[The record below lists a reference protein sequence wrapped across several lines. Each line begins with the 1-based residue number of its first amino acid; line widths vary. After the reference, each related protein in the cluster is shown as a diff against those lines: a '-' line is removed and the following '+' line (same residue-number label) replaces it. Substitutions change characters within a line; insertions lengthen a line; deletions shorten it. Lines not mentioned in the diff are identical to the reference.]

1 MNEMKKFIFYSLIIT
16 FMTVFC
22 LGINSTVMAKPKTMK
37 AVSFLPKDHP
47 LCKMI
52 HVWVD
57 RVNNQ
62 CKDAVK
68 IDWVGGGEVIPG
80 FDQAEALRNNTV
92 QVIFNPTAYYAPLAP
107 EVNAFT
113 LSKLSMA
120 EERKPGGFYDFMV
133 ERHKKIGMRYIGT
146 WLYDPF
152 YLRVNKPVQTLEDLK
167 GIKMRTS
174 ALYDRFMKKL
184 GMIPVTVKFGETFTA
199 LERGLVQGF
208 GFATLGPRDWG
219 WLKNCKYIIDI
230 PFYTRQNVLILMNL
244 DVWNGLDKKVQ
255 DKIMDI
261 TIKFEPEMEAYFKKQ
276 LKEEWKKY
284 DEIGIKRIKFTPA
297 ENKKYYDAAYE
308 AEWEDLSKKVP
319 DLVPTLKKLTGN

>member
-1 MNEMKKFIFYSLIIT
+1 MRNLVT
-16 FMTVFC
+16 C
-22 LGINSTVMAKPKTMK
+22 LMVALVVVCFGFQTSATAKPQVLK

-57 RVNNQ
+57 RVNKE
-62 CKDAVK
+62 CKGEIK

-92 QVIFNPTAYYAPLAP
+92 QVIFTPTAYYAPLAP

-113 LSKLSMA
+113 LSKLSME

-133 ERHKKIGMRYIGT
+133 DRHKKLGMMYIGT

-152 YLRVNKPVQTLEDLK
+152 YLRINKPAKNLEDLK

-184 GMIPVTVKFGETFTA
+184 GMIPVTVKFGETYTA

-219 WLKNCKYIIDI
+219 WLKHCKYIIDI
-230 PFYTRQNVLILMNL
+230 PFYTRQNTLILMNL
-244 DVWNGLDKKVQ
+244 DVWNRLGKDVQ
-255 DKIMDI
+255 KKIMDI
-261 TIKFEPEMEAYFKKQ
+261 TVAFEPEMREYFKEQIAK
-276 LKEEWKKY
+276 EWKKY
-284 DEIGIKRIKFTPA
+284 DEIGVERITFSDA

-308 AEWEDLSKKVP
+308 AEWEDLNKKVP
-319 DLVPTLKKLTGN
+319 NLVPTLKKLTGN

>member
-1 MNEMKKFIFYSLIIT
+1 MRKLVT
-16 FMTVFC
+16 C
-22 LGINSTVMAKPKTMK
+22 LMVALVVVCFGFQTSATAKPQVLK

-57 RVNNQ
+57 RVNKE
-62 CKDAVK
+62 CKGEIK

-92 QVIFNPTAYYAPLAP
+92 QVIFTPTAYYAPLAP

-113 LSKLSMA
+113 LSKLSME

-133 ERHKKIGMRYIGT
+133 DRHKKLGMMYIGT

-152 YLRVNKPVQTLEDLK
+152 YLRINKPAKNLEDLK

-184 GMIPVTVKFGETFTA
+184 GMIPVTVKFGETYTA

-219 WLKNCKYIIDI
+219 WLKHCKYIIDI
-230 PFYTRQNVLILMNL
+230 PFYTRQNTLILMNL
-244 DVWNGLDKKVQ
+244 DVWNRLGKDVQ
-255 DKIMDI
+255 KKIMDI
-261 TIKFEPEMEAYFKKQ
+261 TVAFEPEMREYFKEQIAK
-276 LKEEWKKY
+276 EWKKY
-284 DEIGIKRIKFTPA
+284 DEIGVERITFSDA

-308 AEWEDLSKKVP
+308 AEWEDLNKKVP
-319 DLVPTLKKLTGN
+319 NLVPTLKKLTGN

>member
-1 MNEMKKFIFYSLIIT
+1 MRKFVTCFILALVVVCFGFQTSA
-16 FMTVFC
+16 
-22 LGINSTVMAKPKTMK
+22 SAKPQVLK

-57 RVNNQ
+57 RVNKD
-62 CKDAVK
+62 CKGEVQ

-92 QVIFNPTAYYAPLAP
+92 QVIFTPTAYYAPLAP

-113 LSKLSMA
+113 LSKLSME

-133 ERHKKIGMRYIGT
+133 DRHKKLGMMYIGT

-152 YLRVNKPVQTLEDLK
+152 YLRINKPAKNLEDLK

-184 GMIPVTVKFGETFTA
+184 GMVPVTVKFGETYTA

-208 GFATLGPRDWG
+208 GWATLGPRDLG
-219 WLKNCKYIIDI
+219 WLKHCKYIIDI
-230 PFYTRQNVLILMNL
+230 PFYTRQNTLILINL
-244 DVWNGLDKKVQ
+244 DVWNGLGKDVQKK
-255 DKIMDI
+255 ITDI
-261 TIKFEPEMEAYFKKQ
+261 TVAFEPEMREYFKEQIAK
-276 LKEEWKKY
+276 EWKKY
-284 DEIGIKRIKFTPA
+284 DEIGIERITFSDA
-297 ENKKYYDAAYE
+297 ENKKYYDVAYE
-308 AEWEDLSKKVP
+308 AEWEDLNKKVP

>member
-1 MNEMKKFIFYSLIIT
+1 MRKFVTCFILALVVVCFGFQTSA
-16 FMTVFC
+16 
-22 LGINSTVMAKPKTMK
+22 SAKPQVLK

-57 RVNNQ
+57 RVNKD
-62 CKDAVK
+62 CKGEVQ

-92 QVIFNPTAYYAPLAP
+92 QVIFTPTAYYAPLAP

-113 LSKLSMA
+113 LSKLSME

-133 ERHKKIGMRYIGT
+133 DRHKKLGMMYIGT

-152 YLRVNKPVQTLEDLK
+152 YLRINKPAKNLEDLK

-184 GMIPVTVKFGETFTA
+184 GMVPVTVKFGETYTA

-219 WLKNCKYIIDI
+219 WLKHCKYIIDI
-230 PFYTRQNVLILMNL
+230 PFYTRQNTLILINL
-244 DVWNGLDKKVQ
+244 DVWNGLGKDVQKK
-255 DKIMDI
+255 ITDI
-261 TIKFEPEMEAYFKKQ
+261 TVAFEPEMRKYFKEQIAK
-276 LKEEWKKY
+276 EWKKY
-284 DEIGIKRIKFTPA
+284 DEIGIERITFSDA
-297 ENKKYYDAAYE
+297 ENKKYYDVAYE
-308 AEWEDLSKKVP
+308 AEWEDLNKKVP

>member
-1 MNEMKKFIFYSLIIT
+1 MRKFVTCFILALVVVCFGFQTSA
-16 FMTVFC
+16 
-22 LGINSTVMAKPKTMK
+22 SAKPQVLK

-57 RVNNQ
+57 RVNKD
-62 CKDAVK
+62 CKGEVQ

-92 QVIFNPTAYYAPLAP
+92 QVIFTPTAYYAPLAP

-113 LSKLSMA
+113 LSKLSME

-133 ERHKKIGMRYIGT
+133 DRHKKLGMMYIGT

-152 YLRVNKPVQTLEDLK
+152 YLRINKPAKNLEDLK

-184 GMIPVTVKFGETFTA
+184 GMVPVTVKFGETYTA

-219 WLKNCKYIIDI
+219 WLKHCKYIIDI
-230 PFYTRQNVLILMNL
+230 PFYTRQNTLILINL
-244 DVWNGLDKKVQ
+244 DVWNGLGKDVQKK
-255 DKIMDI
+255 ITDI
-261 TIKFEPEMEAYFKKQ
+261 TVAFEPEMREYFKEQIAK
-276 LKEEWKKY
+276 EWKKY
-284 DEIGIKRIKFTPA
+284 DEIGIERITFSDA
-297 ENKKYYDAAYE
+297 ENKKYYDVAYE
-308 AEWEDLSKKVP
+308 AEWEDLNKKVP
-319 DLVPTLKKLTGN
+319 DLGPTLKKLTGN

>member
-1 MNEMKKFIFYSLIIT
+1 MRKFVTCFILALVVVCFGFQTSA
-16 FMTVFC
+16 
-22 LGINSTVMAKPKTMK
+22 SAKPQVLK

-57 RVNNQ
+57 RVNKD
-62 CKDAVK
+62 CKGEVQ

-92 QVIFNPTAYYAPLAP
+92 QVIFTPTAYYAPLAP

-113 LSKLSMA
+113 LSKLSME

-133 ERHKKIGMRYIGT
+133 DRHKKLGMMYIGT

-152 YLRVNKPVQTLEDLK
+152 YLRINKPAKNLEDLK

-184 GMIPVTVKFGETFTA
+184 GMVPVTVKFGETYTA

-219 WLKNCKYIIDI
+219 WLKHCKYIIDI
-230 PFYTRQNVLILMNL
+230 PFYTRQNTLILINL
-244 DVWNGLDKKVQ
+244 DVWNGLGKDVQKK
-255 DKIMDI
+255 ITDI
-261 TIKFEPEMEAYFKKQ
+261 TVAFEPEMREYFKEQIAK
-276 LKEEWKKY
+276 EWKKY
-284 DEIGIKRIKFTPA
+284 DEIGIERITFSDA
-297 ENKKYYDAAYE
+297 ENKKYYDVAYE
-308 AEWEDLSKKVP
+308 AEWEDLNKKVP

>member
-1 MNEMKKFIFYSLIIT
+1 VVCFGFQTSA
-16 FMTVFC
+16 
-22 LGINSTVMAKPKTMK
+22 SAKPQVLK

-57 RVNNQ
+57 RVNKD
-62 CKDAVK
+62 CKGEVQ

-92 QVIFNPTAYYAPLAP
+92 QVIFTPTAYYAPLAP

-113 LSKLSMA
+113 LSKLSME

-133 ERHKKIGMRYIGT
+133 DRHKKLGMMYIGT

-152 YLRVNKPVQTLEDLK
+152 YLRINKPAKNLEDLK

-184 GMIPVTVKFGETFTA
+184 GMVPVTVKFGETYTA

-219 WLKNCKYIIDI
+219 WLKHCKYIIDI
-230 PFYTRQNVLILMNL
+230 PFYTRQNTLILINL
-244 DVWNGLDKKVQ
+244 DVWNGLGKDVQKK
-255 DKIMDI
+255 ITDI
-261 TIKFEPEMEAYFKKQ
+261 TVAFEPEMREYFKEQIAK
-276 LKEEWKKY
+276 EWKKY
-284 DEIGIKRIKFTPA
+284 DEIGIERITFSDA
-297 ENKKYYDAAYE
+297 ENKKYYDVAYE
-308 AEWEDLSKKVP
+308 AEWEDLNKKVP

>member
-1 MNEMKKFIFYSLIIT
+1 MVALVVVCFGFQTSAT
-16 FMTVFC
+16 
-22 LGINSTVMAKPKTMK
+22 AKPQVLK

-57 RVNNQ
+57 RVNKE
-62 CKDAVK
+62 CKGEIK

-92 QVIFNPTAYYAPLAP
+92 QVIFTPTAYYAPLAP

-113 LSKLSMA
+113 LSKLSME

-133 ERHKKIGMRYIGT
+133 DRHKKLGMMYIGT

-152 YLRVNKPVQTLEDLK
+152 YLRINKPAKNLEDLK

-184 GMIPVTVKFGETFTA
+184 GMIPVTVKFGETYTA

-219 WLKNCKYIIDI
+219 WLKHCKYIIDI
-230 PFYTRQNVLILMNL
+230 PFYTRQNTLILMNL
-244 DVWNGLDKKVQ
+244 DVWNRLGKDVQ
-255 DKIMDI
+255 KKIMDI
-261 TIKFEPEMEAYFKKQ
+261 TVAFEPEMREYFKEQIAK
-276 LKEEWKKY
+276 EWKKY
-284 DEIGIKRIKFTPA
+284 DEIGVERITFSDA

-308 AEWEDLSKKVP
+308 AEWEDLNKKVP
-319 DLVPTLKKLTGN
+319 NLVPTLKKLTGN